1 MGGVTLN
8 RKSRTVIFIVN
19 YTSVMSNFHKLSFWE
34 VNLQIV
40 RKENVFSS
48 KQPWGGGGEVGTKLT
63 YG

>member
-1 MGGVTLN
+1 
-8 RKSRTVIFIVN
+8 
-19 YTSVMSNFHKLSFWE
+19 MSNFHKLSFWE

-48 KQPWGGGGEVGTKLT
+48 KQPWGGGGEVGNKLT